1 MLLALSTYS
10 LAAWRRQQKKSLEDT
25 LHWIADH
32 GLKAVEF
39 AGLDDQAKTD
49 PFARAATLRD
59 RCDKLGL
66 KVVSYCTG
74 AEFLR
79 PQDAQLREVERLK
92 REVDVAAIL
101 GAPTMRHDVT
111 WGPANKLN
119 DPPVPAKTFPAVL
132 KYLVPA
138 LRAVADYAQTKS
150 IKTSLENHGFYM
162 QASTRVEALIKAVR
176 HPNFGLTIDL
186 GNFLCVNENPVAA
199 VTRLA
204 KYVIMA
210 HVKDFHVRPKTA
222 MPPAGWFATPT
233 KIALRG
239 AIVGHGTI
247 DIPKVLSI
255 LKSKRYTG
263 CLSLEFE
270 GMEDAPFACEQ
281 GLAYLKTLTP
291 NIPLEF

>member
-1 MLLALSTYS
+1 MLVALSTYS
-10 LAAWRRQQKKSLEDT
+10 LAAWRRQQNKSLEDT

-39 AGLDDQAKTD
+39 AGLDDRAKPD
-49 PFARAATLRD
+49 PLARAAELRAL
-59 RCDKLGL
+59 CDKLHL
-66 KVVSYCTG
+66 QVASYCTG
-74 AEFLR
+74 AELLQ
-79 PQDAQLREVERLK
+79 PPDAQRQEVERLK
-92 REVDVAAIL
+92 HEVDVAAVL

-111 WGPANKLN
+111 WGPKNSRN
-119 DPPVPAKTFPAVL
+119 NPPVKAKTFPAVVQ
-132 KYLVPA
+132 YLVPA
-138 LRAVADYAQTKS
+138 LRAVADYAQSKS

-162 QASTRVEALIKAVR
+162 QASKRVESLLKAVH

-186 GNFLCVNENPVAA
+186 GNFLCVNENPVNA

-239 AIVGHGTI
+239 AIVGHGVI
-247 DIPKVLSI
+247 DIPKVLTI
-255 LKSKRYTG
+255 LNKRYTG
-263 CLSLEFE
+263 YLSLEFE
-270 GMEDAPFACEQ
+270 GMEDPPFACEQ
-281 GLAYLKTLTP
+281 GLAYLKSLTP
-291 NIPLEF
+291 KLPLEF